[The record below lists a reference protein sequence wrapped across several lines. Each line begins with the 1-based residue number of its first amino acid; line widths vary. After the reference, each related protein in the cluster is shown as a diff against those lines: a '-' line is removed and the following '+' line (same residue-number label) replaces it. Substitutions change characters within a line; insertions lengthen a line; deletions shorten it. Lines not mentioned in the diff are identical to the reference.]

1 MRVLVVEDERKVA
14 SFIKKGLQQEGY
26 AIDCVHDGD
35 EAIHTAISFGY
46 DLVVLDLM
54 LPSRPGL
61 DVLRE
66 IRQQRPRLPVL
77 VLTAKGALEDRIT
90 GLDAGADD
98 YLAKPFA
105 FAELSAR
112 IRALLRRG
120 SQQNTRLRLADL
132 EMDTAAH
139 QVRRAGHTIDL
150 KQKEYA
156 LLEFLLRHANRP
168 VTRTMIVE
176 HVWDIHFDNVSNV
189 VDVHIN
195 SLRNK
200 IDKGFAPL
208 LIQTVRGGGY
218 MLTDRGRVHRTEELK
233 MTPLTL
239 RTKLTLFY
247 SSTVS
252 LLLTGVALLYYRVLS
267 VRLDQSLSDEL

>member
-1 MRVLVVEDERKVA
+1 MRILVVEDEKKVA

-26 AIDCVHDGD
+26 AADTVHDGA
-35 EAIHTAISFGY
+35 EAAQTASAFDY

-54 LPSRPGL
+54 LPKRPGL

-66 IRQQRPRLPVL
+66 IRQKKPKLPVL
-77 VLTAKGALEDRIT
+77 VLTAKGAIGDKVA

-98 YLAKPFA
+98 YLIKPFA

-120 SQQNTRLRLADL
+120 TQDNPRLRIADL
-132 EMDTAAH
+132 EMDTSSR
-139 QVRRAGHTIDL
+139 QVRRAGQPIDL
-150 KQKEYA
+150 KLKEYA
-156 LLEFLLRHANRP
+156 LLEFLLRNAYKP

-176 HVWDIHFDNVSNV
+176 HVWDIHFDSISNV

-200 IDKGFAPL
+200 IDKGFQPPL
-208 LIQTVRGGGY
+208 IHTVRGVGY
-218 MLTDRGRVHRTEELK
+218 MITDRKG
-233 MTPLTL
+233 
-239 RTKLTLFY
+239 
-247 SSTVS
+247 
-252 LLLTGVALLYYRVLS
+252 A
-267 VRLDQSLSDEL
+267 

>member
-1 MRVLVVEDERKVA
+1 MRILVVEDEKKVA

-26 AIDCVHDGD
+26 AVDTAHDGH
-35 EAIHTAISFGY
+35 EAAQNANAFDY

-54 LPSRPGL
+54 LPTRSGL

-66 IRQQRPRLPVL
+66 VRTLKPSLPVL
-77 VLTAKGALEDRIT
+77 VLTAKGAIEDKVA

-98 YLAKPFA
+98 YLIKPFA

-120 SQQNTRLRLADL
+120 AQENTRLRIADL
-132 EMDTAAH
+132 EMDTAAR
-139 QVRRAGHTIDL
+139 QVRRAGNTIDL
-150 KQKEYA
+150 KMKEYA
-156 LLEFLLRHANRP
+156 LLEFLLRNAHRA

-176 HVWDIHFDNVSNV
+176 HVWDIHFDSVSNV

-200 IDKGFAPL
+200 IDKGFTPPL
-208 LIQTVRGGGY
+208 IHTVRGVGY
-218 MLTDRGRVHRTEELK
+218 MLSDRPT
-233 MTPLTL
+233 
-239 RTKLTLFY
+239 
-247 SSTVS
+247 
-252 LLLTGVALLYYRVLS
+252 
-267 VRLDQSLSDEL
+267 